1 MQSGHMQTNGRPNE
15 RRNHASPRV
24 PVDLLVE
31 LRGADERAAK
41 RSDRMTDVWSAT
53 TGKSSSHVRSE
64 DAYDADA
71 LDVSA
76 TGLRMRS
83 SVLPDVGQRLRCR
96 FELPESEDQFEAEG
110 EVVWSSDEGGHQGE
124 FGLRFD
130 SIGKRTSEMLK
141 GWTLARGRADG
152 GPTTLPG
159 EDEARA
165 FRSLG
170 PARVSL
176 EGVASA
182 MECDVVRRDETCLDV
197 MQALPFLELGKLA
210 EVLADGSMDRRRLEH
225 VSLRVVN
232 GIPHLVLSLVAEASS
247 AGGILAPSMDDT
259 AFAGS
264 PHGEPLGADSTLQ
277 DEAVDQLLAQ
287 RSVRSRMEIA
297 PSSRE
302 RVMEPVRAP
311 RIEAKSE
318 SAWVTE
324 EAPPSDELDANDA
337 VQART
342 ERDEDEES
350 SVSREDE
357 SVEIEAPS
365 KRLHSKRALFRAD
378 ESGVTDPSAATHRK
392 KKLDEV
398 RRVLL
403 DGEELPESD
412 ELAAPD
418 ASALDAWKERANELR
433 EKVSPAFLRMTT
445 ALRTGWA
452 AFVAGVGPRAKSA
465 WEAFS
470 GWIARLAATVSEQ
483 LKTRAPKLS
492 SVFARGTK
500 EKRRTTVAP
509 AAAREATQARRATR
523 GANGAVVARPS
534 TQPAAAVPTRPIV
547 PLRYVLAGVVALGAV
562 GALAYAFGS
571 GSDEPA
577 PIDVPSAMAPAAL
590 TEEPEMTAEPMGSV
604 SVASTPSPSV
614 PLVRTEPSAMPQA
627 STDEGR
633 LPLPGYPSIGRAPTD
648 SASATPTAS
657 AAPTRA
663 PVVGRNFGAEHV
675 EDGRMTALQMTLVP
689 TALEGQADPNGFTVT
704 VRGAL
709 SETRAAQIARTNPAV
724 DRASVINRGD
734 HCVLDVR
741 FVEGRTPAYR
751 VAIVNQTV
759 EVTIGH

>member
-1 MQSGHMQTNGRPNE
+1 
-15 RRNHASPRV
+15 
-24 PVDLLVE
+24 VDLLVE

-41 RSDRMTDVWSAT
+41 RSDRMTDVWSAM
-53 TGKSSSHVRSE
+53 TGKSSSHARSE

-110 EVVWSSDEGGHQGE
+110 EVVWSSDEGEHQGE

-130 SIGKRTSEMLK
+130 AIGKRTSEMLK

-170 PARVSL
+170 PARVAL

-210 EVLADGSMDRRRLEH
+210 EVLADGSTDRRRLEH
-225 VSLRVVN
+225 VSLRVVD

-247 AGGILAPSMDDT
+247 AGGMLAPSMDDDD
-259 AFAGS
+259 A
-264 PHGEPLGADSTLQ
+264 PGADSTLQ
-277 DEAVDQLLAQ
+277 DESLDQLLAQ

-297 PSSRE
+297 PGNRE
-302 RVMEPVRAP
+302 RVAEPVRAP

-324 EAPPSDELDANDA
+324 EAPPSDELDAASDA
-337 VQART
+337 MQARD
-342 ERDEDEES
+342 EREEAESYISHEDP
-350 SVSREDE
+350 R
-357 SVEIEAPS
+357 VETEAPS
-365 KRLHSKRALFRAD
+365 KRLHSKPALFRAD
-378 ESGVTDPSAATHRK
+378 ESGTSDASAATHRK

-412 ELAAPD
+412 DLAGPE
-418 ASALDAWKERANELR
+418 ASALDVWKERALELR
-433 EKVSPAFLRMTT
+433 EKVSPALLRMTT

-452 AFVAGVGPRAKSA
+452 AFVANVGPRAKSA

-470 GWIARLAATVSEQ
+470 AWVARIAATLSEQ
-483 LKTRAPKLS
+483 IKTRAPKLA
-492 SVFARGTK
+492 SVLARGTK

-509 AAAREATQARRATR
+509 ASAREATQARRATR

-534 TQPAAAVPTRPIV
+534 TQPAAAVSTRPIV

-562 GALAYAFGS
+562 GALAYALGS
-571 GSDEPA
+571 GSDTPA
-577 PIDVPSAMAPAAL
+577 PIDVPTAIAPAAI
-590 TEEPEMTAEPMGSV
+590 TGEPETIAEPRAAA
-604 SVASTPSPSV
+604 SVASTPAPSAAAT
-614 PLVRTEPSAMPQA
+614 PAARIEPSAMPQA

-633 LPLPGYPSIGRAPTD
+633 LPLPGYPSIGRASTD
-648 SASATPTAS
+648 LAS
-657 AAPTRA
+657 AAAAPSRA
-663 PVVGRNFGAEHV
+663 PVVGRSFGAERV
-675 EDGRMTALQMTLVP
+675 EGGRVTALQMTLVP
-689 TALEGQADPNGFTVT
+689 SALEGQADPNGFTVT

-724 DRASVINRGD
+724 DRASIINRGD

-751 VAIVNQTV
+751 VAIVNQNV

>member
-1 MQSGHMQTNGRPNE
+1 MQSGHVQTNGSLPKGKPVSNE

-24 PVDLLVE
+24 PIDLLVQ
-31 LRGADERAAK
+31 LRGAEERAAK
-41 RSDRMTDVWSAT
+41 YGRA
-53 TGKSSSHVRSE
+53 KASE
-64 DAYDADA
+64 VDDAYDADA

-96 FELPESEDQFEAEG
+96 LDLPETEAPFEAEG
-110 EVVWSSDEGGHQGE
+110 EVVWSSDEGEHQGE

-130 SIGKRTSEMLK
+130 GMGHGTSEMLK
-141 GWTLARGRADG
+141 RWTEHRG
-152 GPTTLPG
+152 GPRTLPG

-170 PARVSL
+170 PARVAL

-182 MECDVVRRDETCLDV
+182 MDCDVVRRDETCLDV

-210 EVLADGSMDRRRLEH
+210 EVSADGSSDRRRLEH
-225 VSLRVVN
+225 VSLRVIN
-232 GIPHLVLSLVAEASS
+232 GIPHLVLSLIAEASS
-247 AGGILAPSMDDT
+247 AGEVLAPSMEDD
-259 AFAGS
+259 A
-264 PHGEPLGADSTLQ
+264 PGADSTLQ
-277 DEAVDQLLAQ
+277 DEALDDLLAQ
-287 RSVRSRMEIA
+287 RAMRT
-297 PSSRE
+297 RE
-302 RVMEPVRAP
+302 REERVVAPARAP
-311 RIEAKSE
+311 RIETKSE

-324 EAPPSDELDANDA
+324 EAPASDEIEARDA
-337 VQART
+337 
-342 ERDEDEES
+342 RDEDEADEAVHAES
-350 SVSREDE
+350 TE
-357 SVEIEAPS
+357 SAVAKAPS
-365 KRLHSKRALFRAD
+365 KRVHTKRELFRGD
-378 ESGVTDPSAATHRK
+378 ESSEADAGVVTHRK

-403 DGEELPESD
+403 DGEELPEAD
-412 ELAAPD
+412 EEAAAPES
-418 ASALDAWKERANELR
+418 SALDVFKERTAALR
-433 EKVSPAFLRMTT
+433 EKVSPAFARMTT

-452 AFVAGVGPRAKSA
+452 AFVAGVGPRAKAS
-465 WEAFS
+465 WTAFS
-470 GWIARLAATVSEQ
+470 EWIARVATTVSEQ
-483 LKTRAPKLS
+483 LKTRAPKLAS
-492 SVFARGTK
+492 MFTRGAK

-509 AAAREATQARRATR
+509 TQVREATQARRATR
-523 GANGAVVARPS
+523 GANGAVVERVKA
-534 TQPAAAVPTRPIV
+534 QPAAAVSTRPAV

-577 PIDVPSAMAPAAL
+577 QIEVPVVAPAVAV
-590 TEEPEMTAEPMGSV
+590 TDDPEMTAEMTAP
-604 SVASTPSPSV
+604 SVASTPAPIAAAPAAAAPV
-614 PLVRTEPSAMPQA
+614 VHVEPSAMPAA

-633 LPLPGYPSIGRAPTD
+633 LPLPGYPSIGRAPSE
-648 SASATPTAS
+648 SASSSSSATEAATPA
-657 AAPTRA
+657 RA
-663 PVVGRNFGAEHV
+663 PVIGRNFGAERV
-675 EDGRMTALQMTLVP
+675 EDGRTTTLQMTLVP
-689 TALEGQADPNGFTVT
+689 SALEGQADPNGFTVT

-724 DRASVINRGD
+724 DRASIINRGD

>member
-1 MQSGHMQTNGRPNE
+1 MQSGHVQTNGSSNE

-24 PVDLLVE
+24 PIDLLVE

-41 RSDRMTDVWSAT
+41 HRVNAEVD
-53 TGKSSSHVRSE
+53 

-96 FELPESEDQFEAEG
+96 LELPETEAPFEAEG
-110 EVVWSSDEGGHQGE
+110 EVVWSSDEGEHQGE

-130 SIGKRTSEMLK
+130 AMGKGTTEMLK
-141 GWTLARGRADG
+141 HWTMHRG
-152 GPTTLPG
+152 GPRTLPG

-210 EVLADGSMDRRRLEH
+210 EVFADGSSDRRRLEH
-225 VSLRVVN
+225 VSLRVIDGV
-232 GIPHLVLSLVAEASS
+232 PHLVLSLIAEASS
-247 AGGILAPSMDDT
+247 AGELLAPSMDDE
-259 AFAGS
+259 A
-264 PHGEPLGADSTLQ
+264 PGADSTLQ
-277 DEAVDQLLAQ
+277 DQALDELLAQ
-287 RSVRSRMEIA
+287 RAVRT
-297 PSSRE
+297 RE
-302 RVMEPVRAP
+302 REERVVAP
-311 RIEAKSE
+311 ARVARIETKSE

-324 EAPPSDELDANDA
+324 EAPPSDEIEARDA
-337 VQART
+337 R
-342 ERDEDEES
+342 EDDGGESEES
-350 SVSREDE
+350 AQADAPV
-357 SVEIEAPS
+357 EAPS
-365 KRLHSKRALFRAD
+365 KRVHSKRELFHGD
-378 ESGVTDPSAATHRK
+378 ESSADVGIVTHRK

-412 ELAAPD
+412 EEV
-418 ASALDAWKERANELR
+418 ASSEGTALEMFKARATAMR
-433 EKVSPAFLRMTT
+433 ESMAPAFARMTT

-452 AFVAGVGPRAKSA
+452 AFVAGVGPRAKAS
-465 WEAFS
+465 WTAFS
-470 GWIARLAATVSEQ
+470 EWIARVATTVSEQ
-483 LKTRAPKLS
+483 LKTRAPKLAS
-492 SVFARGTK
+492 MFTRGAK

-509 AAAREATQARRATR
+509 AQTREATQARRATR
-523 GANGAVVARPS
+523 GANGAVVERVKA
-534 TQPAAAVPTRPIV
+534 QPAAAASTRPAV

-562 GALAYAFGS
+562 GALAYAFGT

-577 PIDVPSAMAPAAL
+577 PIEVPVVAPAAL
-590 TEEPEMTAEPMGSV
+590 TAEPEMTPEALPAAP
-604 SVASTPSPSV
+604 SVASTPTPV
-614 PLVRTEPSAMPQA
+614 VAAAATATAHTEPSAMPAA

-633 LPLPGYPSIGRAPTD
+633 LPLPGYPSIGRAPTE
-648 SASATPTAS
+648 SATS
-657 AAPTRA
+657 ATSTPSAPARA
-663 PVVGRNFGAEHV
+663 PVIGRNFGAEHV
-675 EDGRMTALQMTLVP
+675 EDGRTTTLQMTLVP
-689 TALEGQADPNGFTVT
+689 SALEGQADPNGFTVT

-724 DRASVINRGD
+724 DRASIINRGD

>member
-41 RSDRMTDVWSAT
+41 RSDRMVDVWNSM
-53 TGKSSSHVRSE
+53 TGKSSSQVD

-96 FELPESEDQFEAEG
+96 FELPESDDPFEAEG
-110 EVVWSSDEGGHQGE
+110 EVVWSSDEGEHQGE

-130 SIGKRTSEMLK
+130 AIGKRTSEMLK

-247 AGGILAPSMDDT
+247 AGGILAPSMNED
-259 AFAGS
+259 A
-264 PHGEPLGADSTLQ
+264 LGADSTLQ
-277 DEAVDQLLAQ
+277 DEAIDSLLAQ

-297 PSSRE
+297 PGSRE

-324 EAPPSDELDANDA
+324 EAPPSDEIDASEDA
-337 VQART
+337 VQARA
-342 ERDEDEES
+342 ERDEDES
-350 SVSREDE
+350 SVSRE
-357 SVEIEAPS
+357 EASMEAETPS

-378 ESGVTDPSAATHRK
+378 ETGAADPGAVTHRK

-412 ELAAPD
+412 ELASPEV
-418 ASALDAWKERANELR
+418 SSLEMWKERALELR
-433 EKVSPAFLRMTT
+433 QKLSPAFLRLTT
-445 ALRTGWA
+445 ALRTGGT

-483 LKTRAPKLS
+483 LKTRAPKLA
-492 SVFARGTK
+492 SVFARGAK

-523 GANGAVVARPS
+523 GANGAVVPRSS
-534 TQPAAAVPTRPIV
+534 TQPAASVAARPIV
-547 PLRYVLAGVVALGAV
+547 PLRYVLAGVIALGAV

-577 PIDVPSAMAPAAL
+577 PIDVPTALAPTAASEDLEMEAAPLAAPANVAAAPAPAPAA
-590 TEEPEMTAEPMGSV
+590 PA
-604 SVASTPSPSV
+604 
-614 PLVRTEPSAMPQA
+614 VRGEPSAMPQA

-648 SASATPTAS
+648 SAATTSAAAS
-657 AAPTRA
+657 APARA
-663 PVVGRNFGAEHV
+663 PVVGRSFGAEHV
-675 EDGRMTALQMTLVP
+675 EGGRMTALQMTLVP

-724 DRASVINRGD
+724 DRASIINRGD

-751 VAIVNQTV
+751 VAIVNQSV

>member
-1 MQSGHMQTNGRPNE
+1 MQSGHVQTNGSSNE

-24 PVDLLVE
+24 PIDLLVE

-41 RSDRMTDVWSAT
+41 HRVNAEVD
-53 TGKSSSHVRSE
+53 

-96 FELPESEDQFEAEG
+96 LELPETEAPFEAEG
-110 EVVWSSDEGGHQGE
+110 EVVWSSDEGEHQGE

-130 SIGKRTSEMLK
+130 AMGKGTTEMLK
-141 GWTLARGRADG
+141 HWTMHRG
-152 GPTTLPG
+152 GPRTLPG

-210 EVLADGSMDRRRLEH
+210 EVFADGSSDRRRLEH
-225 VSLRVVN
+225 VSLRVIDGV
-232 GIPHLVLSLVAEASS
+232 PHLVLSLIAEASS
-247 AGGILAPSMDDT
+247 AGELLAPSMDDE
-259 AFAGS
+259 A
-264 PHGEPLGADSTLQ
+264 PGADSTLQ
-277 DEAVDQLLAQ
+277 DQALDELLAQ
-287 RSVRSRMEIA
+287 RAVRT
-297 PSSRE
+297 RE
-302 RVMEPVRAP
+302 REERVVAP
-311 RIEAKSE
+311 ARVARIETKSE

-324 EAPPSDELDANDA
+324 EAPPSDEIEARDA
-337 VQART
+337 R
-342 ERDEDEES
+342 EDDGGESEES
-350 SVSREDE
+350 AQADAPV
-357 SVEIEAPS
+357 EAPS
-365 KRLHSKRALFRAD
+365 KRVHSKRELFHGD
-378 ESGVTDPSAATHRK
+378 ESSADVGIVTHRK

-412 ELAAPD
+412 EEV
-418 ASALDAWKERANELR
+418 ASSEGTALEMFKARATAMR
-433 EKVSPAFLRMTT
+433 ESMAPAFARMTT

-452 AFVAGVGPRAKSA
+452 AFVAGVGPRAKAS
-465 WEAFS
+465 WTAFS
-470 GWIARLAATVSEQ
+470 EWIARVATTVSEQ
-483 LKTRAPKLS
+483 LKTRAPKLAS
-492 SVFARGTK
+492 MFTRGAK

-509 AAAREATQARRATR
+509 AQTREATQARRATR
-523 GANGAVVARPS
+523 GANGAVVERVKA
-534 TQPAAAVPTRPIV
+534 QPAAAASTRPAV

-562 GALAYAFGS
+562 GALAYAFGT

-577 PIDVPSAMAPAAL
+577 PIEVPVVAPAAL
-590 TEEPEMTAEPMGSV
+590 TAEPEMTPEALPAAP
-604 SVASTPSPSV
+604 SVASTPTPV
-614 PLVRTEPSAMPQA
+614 VAAAATATAHTEPSAMPAA

-633 LPLPGYPSIGRAPTD
+633 LPLPGYPSIGRASTE
-648 SASATPTAS
+648 SATS
-657 AAPTRA
+657 ATSTPSAPARA
-663 PVVGRNFGAEHV
+663 PVIGRNFGAEHV
-675 EDGRMTALQMTLVP
+675 EDGRTTTLQMTLVP
-689 TALEGQADPNGFTVT
+689 SALEGQADPNGFTVT

-724 DRASVINRGD
+724 DRASIINRGD

>member
-41 RSDRMTDVWSAT
+41 RSDRMTDVWSAM
-53 TGKSSSHVRSE
+53 TGKSSSHARSE

-110 EVVWSSDEGGHQGE
+110 EVVWSSDEGEHQGE

-130 SIGKRTSEMLK
+130 AIGKRTSEMLK

-247 AGGILAPSMDDT
+247 AGGILAPSMNED
-259 AFAGS
+259 A
-264 PHGEPLGADSTLQ
+264 LGADSTLQ

-324 EAPPSDELDANDA
+324 EAPPSEELDASEEALEARDA
-337 VQART
+337 
-342 ERDEDEES
+342 RDEDEES
-350 SVSREDE
+350 SVSREDA
-357 SVEIEAPS
+357 SVEAEAPS

-378 ESGVTDPSAATHRK
+378 ESGATDPSAATHRK

-403 DGEELPESD
+403 DGEELPDSD
-412 ELAAPD
+412 ELAAPEV
-418 ASALDAWKERANELR
+418 STLDVWKERAIELR
-433 EKVSPAFLRMTT
+433 DKVSPAFLRMTT

-452 AFVAGVGPRAKSA
+452 ALVAGVGPRAKSS

-483 LKTRAPKLS
+483 LRTRAPKLA
-492 SVFARGTK
+492 SVFARGAK

-534 TQPAAAVPTRPIV
+534 TQPAAAVSTRPIV

-562 GALAYAFGS
+562 GALAYALGS

-577 PIDVPSAMAPAAL
+577 PIDVPTAMAPAAL
-590 TEEPEMTAEPMGSV
+590 TEEPEMAAEPMGTA
-604 SVASTPSPSV
+604 SVASTPSPSAAAA

-648 SASATPTAS
+648 SASATTAAS
-657 AAPTRA
+657 AATAAPTRA
-663 PVVGRNFGAEHV
+663 PVIGRNFGAERV

-724 DRASVINRGD
+724 DRASIINRGD

>member
-41 RSDRMTDVWSAT
+41 RSDRMTDVWSAM
-53 TGKSSSHVRSE
+53 TGKSSSHARSD

-110 EVVWSSDEGGHQGE
+110 EVVWSSDEGEHQGE

-130 SIGKRTSEMLK
+130 AIGKRTSEMLK

-170 PARVSL
+170 PARVAL
-176 EGVASA
+176 EGVASE

-210 EVLADGSMDRRRLEH
+210 EVLADGSTDRRRLEH

-247 AGGILAPSMDDT
+247 AGGILAPSMNED
-259 AFAGS
+259 A
-264 PHGEPLGADSTLQ
+264 LGADSTLQ
-277 DEAVDQLLAQ
+277 DEAIDELLAQ
-287 RSVRSRMEIA
+287 RSVRSRLEIA

-311 RIEAKSE
+311 RIEAKNE

-324 EAPPSDELDANDA
+324 EAPPSDELDAEDA
-337 VQART
+337 VQARA

-357 SVEIEAPS
+357 HAEAEAPS
-365 KRLHSKRALFRAD
+365 KRLHSKRPLFRAD
-378 ESGVTDPSAATHRK
+378 ESGATDASAATHRK

-412 ELAAPD
+412 ELAAPEV
-418 ASALDAWKERANELR
+418 SSLDLWKERANDLR
-433 EKVSPAFLRMTT
+433 TKLSPAFLRTTT

-483 LKTRAPKLS
+483 LKTRAPKLA

-509 AAAREATQARRATR
+509 TAAREATQARRATR

-534 TQPAAAVPTRPIV
+534 TQPAAAVSTRPIV

-577 PIDVPSAMAPAAL
+577 PIDVPTALAPAVIA
-590 TEEPEMTAEPMGSV
+590 EEPELAAASPAAAN
-604 SVASTPSPSV
+604 VASTPAPSAA
-614 PLVRTEPSAMPQA
+614 PAARLEPSAMPQA

-633 LPLPGYPSIGRAPTD
+633 LPLPGYPSIGRAD
-648 SASATPTAS
+648 STAATAASE
-657 AAPTRA
+657 AAPART
-663 PVVGRNFGAEHV
+663 PVIGRTFGAERV
-675 EDGRMTALQMTLVP
+675 EGGRMTALQMTLVP

-724 DRASVINRGD
+724 DRASIINRGD

>member
-1 MQSGHMQTNGRPNE
+1 MQSGHVQTNGSTNE

-24 PVDLLVE
+24 PIDLLVE

-41 RSDRMTDVWSAT
+41 HRVNAEVD
-53 TGKSSSHVRSE
+53 

-96 FELPESEDQFEAEG
+96 LELPETEAPFEAEG
-110 EVVWSSDEGGHQGE
+110 EVVWSSDEGEHQGE

-130 SIGKRTSEMLK
+130 ALGKGTTEMLK
-141 GWTLARGRADG
+141 HWTMHRG
-152 GPTTLPG
+152 GPRTLPG

-182 MECDVVRRDETCLDV
+182 MDCDVVRRDETCLDV

-210 EVLADGSMDRRRLEH
+210 EVFADGSSDRRRLEH
-225 VSLRVVN
+225 VSLRVIDGV
-232 GIPHLVLSLVAEASS
+232 PHLVLSLIAEASS
-247 AGGILAPSMDDT
+247 AGELLAPSMDDE
-259 AFAGS
+259 A
-264 PHGEPLGADSTLQ
+264 PGADSTLQ
-277 DEAVDQLLAQ
+277 DQALDELLAQ
-287 RSVRSRMEIA
+287 RAVRT
-297 PSSRE
+297 RE
-302 RVMEPVRAP
+302 REERVVAP
-311 RIEAKSE
+311 ARVARIETKSE

-324 EAPPSDELDANDA
+324 EAPPSDEIEARDARED
-337 VQART
+337 
-342 ERDEDEES
+342 DEGESEES
-350 SVSREDE
+350 AQADAPV
-357 SVEIEAPS
+357 EAPS
-365 KRLHSKRALFRAD
+365 KRVHSKRELFHGD
-378 ESGVTDPSAATHRK
+378 ESSADVGIVTHRK

-412 ELAAPD
+412 EEV
-418 ASALDAWKERANELR
+418 SSSEGTALEMFKARATAMR
-433 EKVSPAFLRMTT
+433 ESMAPAFARMTT

-452 AFVAGVGPRAKSA
+452 AFVAGVGPRAKAS
-465 WEAFS
+465 WTAFS
-470 GWIARLAATVSEQ
+470 EWIARVATTVSEQ
-483 LKTRAPKLS
+483 LKTRAPKLAS
-492 SVFARGTK
+492 MFTRGAK

-509 AAAREATQARRATR
+509 AQTREATQARRATR
-523 GANGAVVARPS
+523 GANGAVVERVKA
-534 TQPAAAVPTRPIV
+534 QPAAAASTRPAV

-562 GALAYAFGS
+562 GALAYAFGT

-577 PIDVPSAMAPAAL
+577 PIEVPVVAPAAL
-590 TEEPEMTAEPMGSV
+590 TAEPEMTPEALPAAP
-604 SVASTPSPSV
+604 SVASTPTPV
-614 PLVRTEPSAMPQA
+614 VAAAATATAHTEPSAMPAA

-633 LPLPGYPSIGRAPTD
+633 LPLPGYPSIGRAPTE
-648 SASATPTAS
+648 SATS
-657 AAPTRA
+657 ATSTPSAPARA
-663 PVVGRNFGAEHV
+663 PVIGRNFGAEHV
-675 EDGRMTALQMTLVP
+675 EDGRTTTLQMTLVP
-689 TALEGQADPNGFTVT
+689 SALEGQADPNGFTVT

-724 DRASVINRGD
+724 DRASIINRGD